1 MIIFFRCGVFNS
13 WQYPC
18 FPVLFNTKGPQC
30 SRNGRSHATCS
41 SQAYITSR
49 EQMNAL
55 SAFIDG
61 SNIYSSDSK
70 MFSRLRSKGKLFHFT
85 MTIIINF
92 CFLLNVKTSISLS
105 SCFFY
110 VIHQF
115 VIVLP
120 INYAI
125 SGFKLKVVITICC
138 QNWCKKKP

>member
-1 MIIFFRCGVFNS
+1 MLCLPSSMVLISTAVIVKCFHDSDLKVNSFF
-13 WQYPC
+13 
-18 FPVLFNTKGPQC
+18 
-30 SRNGRSHATCS
+30 
-41 SQAYITSR
+41 
-49 EQMNAL
+49 
-55 SAFIDG
+55 
-61 SNIYSSDSK
+61 
-70 MFSRLRSKGKLFHFT
+70 FHST
-85 MTIIINF
+85 LTIIINF

-138 QNWCKKKP
+138 QNFCKKNPNKLSATRKKKVFRTLHFWLIRPRVIFLHPDQNIWYNIILSIKISGHPKK